1 VQPIQVTTIHWLV
14 ALSVLTSIVSSY
26 VAFSLA
32 ERVANAK
39 GVSFFFWLGSGAC
52 AMGLGIWSMHY
63 LGMLSI
69 RLPMEVAYHLPTV
82 VLSLLLA
89 VLASLS
95 ALLVAGRARPSSFE
109 SAVGS
114 LLMGCGIGGMHYV
127 GMHAMR
133 SSAMHHYRWDLV
145 CLSVLVALVFSR
157 MALWIAF
164 SMRAGFARR
173 ESRRL
178 GGAILMGLGIAAMH
192 YTAMAAVTFVPG
204 GPAHSSI
211 HTVHITSLGIF
222 AVSFT
227 TGVVLFSAL
236 IVALFD
242 RRIED
247 QLAEERELLWA
258 AAECS
263 LDSLF
268 LLRPVSHAHG
278 EIVDFTIT
286 YLNSNAARWASYPI
300 NELMGSK
307 LSEVFPTVRSSG
319 LLQQYITVIQTGQPL
334 VCEIRADDN
343 NLDCEWMRIQAV
355 KIKQGL
361 AVTTSDITDD
371 KRTRDALRDSEQY
384 YRATFEQAAIGIVHR
399 TRDRVIR
406 SNPYFAAM
414 LGYTVEELTDLN
426 PAQLTMPEDLATIEK
441 LFKLM
446 EDGAASGPAWER
458 RYVRKDGSTTWVIST
473 ASALRD
479 DHGNILHYIFA
490 VKDIN
495 QQKLAQ
501 AKLDEASDRLRMA
514 TRAGAVGVW
523 DFDIVADRLDWDDQ
537 MFRLYGTSYQ
547 EMSGASYA
555 KWEAALHP
563 EDRSRAIAE
572 FTAALSGEKDFDTE
586 FRVKWPDGSLHSIRA
601 LAVVQRDPAGTPLHI
616 LGTNWDITAEKKIAD
631 ELRKSNRMLEE
642 STALSVRYAAEAQ
655 AASVAKS
662 EFLANMSHEI
672 RTPMNGVI
680 GMTALLLDTDLT
692 VEQRPYAEAA
702 LSSAESLL
710 QLVNDILDFSKVEAK
725 KLDLEAVEFDL
736 QALLDTVM
744 KTLGVSA
751 QAKGI
756 KLRLFT
762 DADSSAC
769 FCGDPGRLRQILVNL
784 IGNALKFTSS
794 GEVSVRAAM
803 MEKGAADCK
812 LRFSVLDTGIG
823 IPKDKLGILF
833 DKFSQVEA
841 STTRRYGGSG
851 LGLAISKQLVELM
864 GGKIGVVSVEGEG
877 SEFYFT
883 IRLKAAQSLSSA
895 IHREGKPDTG
905 LVGQLAPPGLPGLRA
920 DARVLLAE
928 DNVINQRVAVG
939 MLKKLGVR
947 ADIVANGAEALRA
960 LELNP
965 YDLVFMDVRMPV
977 MDGLEATRQIRN
989 PQSGV
994 LNHAIPVI
1002 AMTANAM
1009 VSDRQRCLEAGMLG
1023 FVAKPVSLDTLREA
1037 LEQWLP
1043 VPRDE
1048 LLRV

>member
-1 VQPIQVTTIHWLV
+1 MQPIQVTTIHWLV

-26 VAFSLA
+26 VAFNLA

-39 GVSFFFWLGSGAC
+39 GVSFFLWLGSGAC
-52 AMGLGIWSMHY
+52 AMGIGIWSMHY

-89 VLASLS
+89 VFASLS
-95 ALLVAGRARPSSFE
+95 ALLVVSRARPSSFE
-109 SAVGS
+109 SAAGS

-133 SSAMHHYRWDLV
+133 SNAMHHYRWDLV
-145 CLSVLVALVFSR
+145 CLSVVVALVFSR

-164 SMRAGFARR
+164 SMRGGFSRQ

-178 GGAILMGLGIAAMH
+178 GGAVLMGLGIAAMH
-192 YTAMAAVTFVPG
+192 YTAMAAVTFLPG
-204 GPAHSSI
+204 GPVYSTI

-227 TGVVLFSAL
+227 TGVVLFGAL
-236 IVALFD
+236 IVVLFD
-242 RRIED
+242 RRIDD

-263 LDSLF
+263 LDRLF
-268 LLRPVSHAHG
+268 LLRPVRHAEG
-278 EIVDFTIT
+278 EIVDFAIT
-286 YLNSNAARWASYPI
+286 YLNSNAVRWLSRPI
-300 NELMGSK
+300 NELLGSK

-319 LLQQYITVIQTGQPL
+319 LLQRYTAVIQTGEPL
-334 VCEIRADDN
+334 VCEIGADDN
-343 NLDCEWMRIQAV
+343 KPDGEWLRIQAV

-361 AVTTSDITDD
+361 AVTASDITEDR
-371 KRTRDALRDSEQY
+371 RTRDALRASEQY

-399 TRDRVIR
+399 TRDRLIR
-406 SNPYFAAM
+406 CNPYFAAM
-414 LGYTVEELTDLN
+414 LGYTVEELANLN
-426 PAQLTMPEDLATIEK
+426 PKKLTLPEDIAATEK

-446 EDGAASGPAWER
+446 EEGAASAPAWER
-458 RYVRKDGSTTWVIST
+458 RYIRKDGTTTWVIST

-479 DHGNILHYIFA
+479 DHGNILHYILA
-490 VKDIN
+490 VKDIH

-501 AKLDEASDRLRMA
+501 AKLDEASNRLRMA

-523 DFDIVADRLDWDDQ
+523 DLDIVTDRLDWDDQ
-537 MFRLYGTSYQ
+537 MFRLYGTNHH
-547 EMSGASYA
+547 EMSGVSYA
-555 KWEAALHP
+555 RWEAALHP

-572 FTAALSGEKDFDTE
+572 FAAAISGEKDFDTE
-586 FRVKWPDGSLHSIRA
+586 FRVIWPDGSIHSIRA
-601 LAVVQRDPAGTPLHI
+601 LAVVQRDPSGVPLHI

-642 STALSVRYAAEAQ
+642 STALSMRYATEAQ

-692 VEQRPYAEAA
+692 TEQRPYAEAA

-710 QLVNDILDFSKVEAK
+710 QLVNDILDFSKIEAK
-725 KLDLEAVEFDL
+725 KLDLEAVDFDL
-736 QALLDTVM
+736 RGLLDKVM
-744 KTLGVSA
+744 KTLDVSA
-751 QAKGI
+751 QAKGL

-803 MEKGAADCK
+803 VEKSAADCV
-812 LRFSVLDTGIG
+812 LRFSVCDTGIG
-823 IPKDKLGILF
+823 IPKDKIGILF

-864 GGKIGVVSVEGEG
+864 GGEIGVISAEGQG
-877 SEFYFT
+877 SEFWFT
-883 IRLKAAQSLSSA
+883 VRLQGAQSLSSA
-895 IHREGKPDTG
+895 AHRGVEPGARLDE
-905 LVGQLAPPGLPGLRA
+905 QLAPPGLPVARL

-947 ADIVANGAEALRA
+947 ADIVANGVEALGA
-960 LELNP
+960 LELTA

-989 PQSGV
+989 PQSRV

-1009 VSDRQRCLEAGMLG
+1009 LSDRERCLEAGMVG
-1023 FVAKPVSLDTLREA
+1023 FVAKPVSLAALREA

-1043 VPRDE
+1043 VSRGE
-1048 LLRV
+1048 LSRV